1 MKKLFTLACLLATIC
16 EGILNCTM
24 EPTSG
29 PNGNLPFIVDKFGVK
44 INYGDSQ
51 KR

>member
-1 MKKLFTLACLLATIC
+1 MKKLFTLACLLVTIC
-16 EGILNCTM
+16 EGILNNIL
-24 EPTSG
+24 EPTSVTT
-29 PNGNLPFIVDKFGVK
+29 GNLPFIVDKFGVK

>member
-1 MKKLFTLACLLATIC
+1 MKKLLTLACLLATIC
-16 EGILNCTM
+16 EGILNDIL
-24 EPTSG
+24 EPTSVTT
-29 PNGNLPFIVDKFGVK
+29 GNLPFIVDKFGVK